1 MGDKRW
7 FCSECGKSF
16 VDMESMMKH
25 KNFYN
30 PVLGL
35 PWSDK
40 QSESLREYEQ
50 PKTQYQ
56 RKAEDAKA

>member
-1 MGDKRW
+1 
-7 FCSECGKSF
+7 
-16 VDMESMMKH
+16 MMKH